1 MPLWSARK
9 GSFPIADARASVLL
23 SVKHPAL
30 GGALAALGDVPSV
43 TRGARFGPAARL
55 AAARPAGAARAAA
68 PTRGFSRSAG
78 AGARLFVQ
86 PGSSCSAPC
95 GSRLQCGTGFPWCT
109 RRVCPEAGGSFGSK
123 ARGITNNAVRGNELP
138 SFLPHS
144 LAIDFSAF
152 SAPSGL
158 VCFPPSPLRQ
168 LLAARGRVLRPYGRP
183 MRPWEQ
189 QH

>member
-1 MPLWSARK
+1 M
-9 GSFPIADARASVLL
+9 LL
-23 SVKHPAL
+23 SVKHPGL

-55 AAARPAGAARAAA
+55 AAARTAGAARAAA

-86 PGSSCSAPC
+86 PCSSCSAPC

-152 SAPSGL
+152 SAPFPLPLSDSCWQHVAGRCGPGSRSTDTAGSCTGAVMSRTPD
-158 VCFPPSPLRQ
+158 VCYCPI
-168 LLAARGRVLRPYGRP
+168 
-183 MRPWEQ
+183 
-189 QH
+189 